1 MVVPAGRLTMNT
13 RAAKVLA
20 ILGPYRSLVRTT
32 LMRATLMLMTAVAL
46 SASVTIAQSQP
57 AKMFDVY
64 VIDVEGGN
72 ATLFVSPSGESL
84 LMDTGNV
91 PPGAVRDAG
100 RIMAAVKDAGLKQI
114 DHLIITHWHGDHFG
128 GLAELAPQIPV
139 REFIDHGPNVQPGQ
153 AADDFLQK
161 MYPQLI
167 ADAKHTVA
175 KPGDKIRMGSV
186 DVTVVTSAGE
196 LIKAMPGAGGPNSY
210 CANFKP
216 GENNAEDPQ
225 SVGIFITYGKFRTAH
240 LGDLT
245 KNKEFEL
252 MCPNNRLGSV
262 DVLLGLHHGQA
273 SSNSPVLV
281 HALHPRVAIMNDGT
295 RKGGEPETMQT
306 VHSSPGLEDLWQL
319 HFSLLSGQE
328 YTQPGMF
335 IANTVD
341 DPQPAMPIAPLPPPQ
356 AGPGT
361 PPPPAHNGTAYW
373 IKLARLTKK
382 HPEPIKFLSHGANAP
397 RPIKR
402 HCRRV
407 AIGSMM
413 RESRRAGDQV

>member
-1 MVVPAGRLTMNT
+1 LNDQLKVERSETKLVRHLKNPRPAEVPLRRHLLLLTLSLFSIGFFSL
-13 RAAKVLA
+13 AHAQAKPGKA
-20 ILGPYRSLVRTT
+20 RTT
-32 LMRATLMLMTAVAL
+32 L
-46 SASVTIAQSQP
+46 
-57 AKMFDVY
+57 DVY

-72 ATLFVSPSGESL
+72 AVLFVSPSGESI

-100 RIMAAVKDAGLKQI
+100 RIMAAVRDAGLTQI

-128 GLAELAPQIPV
+128 GLAGLAPQIPI

-153 AADDFLQK
+153 AADDFLQNT
-161 MYPQLI
+161 YPKLI
-167 ADAKHTVA
+167 ANARHTVA
-175 KPGDKIRMGSV
+175 KPGDKIHMAGV
-186 DVTVVTSAGE
+186 DVLVVTSAGE
-196 LIKAMPGAGGPNSY
+196 VIRTPLPGAGKPNPY
-210 CANFKP
+210 CADFKP
-216 GENNAEDPQ
+216 GESNAEDPQ
-225 SVGIFITYGKFRTAH
+225 SVGIHITFGKFRAVH

-252 MCPNNRLGSV
+252 MCPNNRLGTV

-273 SSNSPVLV
+273 SSNSPVMV
-281 HALHPRVAIMNDGT
+281 HALHPLVAIMNDGT

-341 DPQPAMPIAPLPPPQ
+341 DPQPAMPIAPMAAPQ
-356 AGPGT
+356 PGPGT
-361 PPPPAHNGTAYW
+361 PPPPAHNGAAYW
-373 IKLARLTKK
+373 IKLSAQ
-382 HPEPIKFLSHGANAP
+382 PN
-397 RPIKR
+397 
-402 HCRRV
+402 
-407 AIGSMM
+407 GSFTVTNT
-413 RESRRAGDQV
+413 RNGFSKSYKSSPGQS

>member
-1 MVVPAGRLTMNT
+1 MNK
-13 RAAKVLA
+13 RAILMRTTILLLSVLA
-20 ILGPYRSLVRTT
+20 LT
-32 LMRATLMLMTAVAL
+32 
-46 SASVTIAQSQP
+46 ASVTLAQSQSR
-57 AKMFDVY
+57 KTLDVY

-100 RIMAAVKDAGLKQI
+100 RIMAAAKDAGLKQI

-128 GLAELAPQIPV
+128 GLAELAPQIPIK
-139 REFIDHGPNVQPGQ
+139 EFIDHGPNVQPGQ

-161 MYPQLI
+161 TYPQLI
-167 ADAKHTVA
+167 ANAKHTVA
-175 KPGDKIRMGSV
+175 KPGDKIHMGGGL
-186 DVTVVTSAGE
+186 DVTVVASAGE
-196 LIKAMPGAGGPNSY
+196 MIKTPLPGGGPNPY
-210 CANFKP
+210 CAEFKP

-225 SVGIFITYGKFRTAH
+225 SVGIFINYGKFRTAH

-252 MCPNNRLGSV
+252 MCPTNRLGSV

-281 HALHPRVAIMNDGT
+281 WALHPRVAIMNDGT

-335 IANTVD
+335 IAATWARHAPAAGTQWHGLLDQTV
-341 DPQPAMPIAPLPPPQ
+341 
-356 AGPGT
+356 
-361 PPPPAHNGTAYW
+361 GTAGW
-373 IKLARLTKK
+373 HLHRDQHAQRPQQDLQKRRQSGLAGCDGT
-382 HPEPIKFLSHGANAP
+382 
-397 RPIKR
+397 
-402 HCRRV
+402 
-407 AIGSMM
+407 
-413 RESRRAGDQV
+413 